1 MHIED
6 SRASRV
12 VWQHGLDSFGLMTG
26 RYSDRVWRVI
36 GDIPRRICV
45 LGPQKPPCKSTN
57 RLQGRQLLS
66 ASYTQALWT
75 AAGTVAEDLCAVGV
89 VKLPDLQYAK
99 SANLIFAGK
108 QLEDDR
114 TLSDHNIEKYT

>member
-1 MHIED
+1 
-6 SRASRV
+6 
-12 VWQHGLDSFGLMTG
+12 MTG

-45 LGPQKPPCKSTN
+45 LGPQKPPCKSPSSQSTN

-66 ASYTQALWT
+66 ASHTQALWT
-75 AAGTVAEDLCAVGV
+75 AAGTVEDLCAIGV
-89 VKLPDLQYAK
+89 VKLPDLRYAK

-108 QLEDDR
+108 QLEDGR
-114 TLSDHNIEKYT
+114 TLSDHNIEKDS